1 MGHAPPGRFSLQDY
15 KGEPPKATDLLHII
29 ALQQDE
35 IAELSAQAALGD
47 KRIAV
52 LKTALQVVERGGE
65 VKHDD
70 DAVTERG
77 RLGTNALERR
87 WGQTSGERPF
97 AKNLQNICKKK
108 AKKSQ
113 KS

>member
-1 MGHAPPGRFSLQDY
+1 MRCCSIGPSPPGRFSLQDY

-77 RLGTNALERR
+77 RLHERT
-87 WGQTSGERPF
+87 GATVG
-97 AKNLQNICKKK
+97 AD
-108 AKKSQ
+108 
-113 KS
+113 